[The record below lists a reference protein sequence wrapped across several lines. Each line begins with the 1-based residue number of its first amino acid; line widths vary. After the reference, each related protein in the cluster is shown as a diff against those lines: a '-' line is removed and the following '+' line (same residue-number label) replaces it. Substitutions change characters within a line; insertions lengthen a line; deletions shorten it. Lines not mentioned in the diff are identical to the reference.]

1 MRVYYLLIT
10 LFCVIIQTAN
20 GQDQKIADS
29 LAIIYQEDILTGVG
43 KLELL
48 RNLAFNEL
56 NDHELSLKYAEE
68 LVELSESENNNIY
81 LYRGYSLK
89 GDKHRK
95 AGDLDLALE
104 LYIKS
109 AEVAV
114 EAEFIIGEGFA
125 YMSIADVYSIMGNSG
140 NAELYYDKSIQI
152 LRNSNDSTTLAN
164 ALLNAG
170 DEFFRTAKY
179 ADALR
184 YFEESGIIFKKLNY
198 LAGTAYNLGNTG
210 MVYAELGKDDL
221 AKANINKAIAILEEL
236 EDYYPISVYLT
247 YMSDI
252 YLRQND
258 SPSALAY
265 ANRSLEL
272 ATTYGLKEQI
282 SEANLQLSKIYEQAG
297 NPEESYKYYKNHIA
311 YRDSINNLETVQL
324 MADLRTDFE
333 VSQKQIEVNLLNQ
346 KRRNLRII
354 NIAAAITS
362 VLIFLLAIALYR
374 RYIFTRKTNILIKEE
389 KNRSD
394 TLLLNILPEETA
406 RELKQNGKV
415 QAKKFESVTVLF
427 TDFKGFSKIVEYLE
441 PEKLIRSIDYYFNK
455 FDEISTKYGLEKIK
469 TIGDSYMCAGGLPIA
484 NKTHAKDAILAG
496 LEIIDLVRKG
506 KNEEKDLIH
515 FEIRIG
521 IHSGPLVA
529 GIVGLKKWQYDIWGD
544 TVNIASR
551 MESRCEVG
559 KVNISEATY
568 NLVKNEKEFHFK
580 LRGNLAIKNKG
591 EVKMY
596 FVNRASEN
604 SDHMRMQQ

>member
-1 MRVYYLLIT
+1 MYFKMRAYYLLIA
-10 LFCVIIQTAN
+10 LYLIIQTTSA
-20 GQDQKIADS
+20 QDQKIADS
-29 LAIIYQEDILTGVG
+29 LAVVYRENRLTGTD

-48 RNLAFNEL
+48 RNLSFNEL
-56 NDHELSLKYAEE
+56 NDYELSLRYAEE
-68 LVELSESENNNIY
+68 LIELSELENNNIY
-81 LYRGYSLK
+81 LCRGYFLK

-95 AGDLDLALE
+95 AGDLDLALKVFF
-104 LYIKS
+104 KS
-109 AEVAV
+109 SDAAV
-114 EAEFIIGEGFA
+114 EAEFTEGEGYA
-125 YMSIADVYSIMGNSG
+125 YMSIADVYSNMGNSS

-152 LRNSNDSTTLAN
+152 LRSLNDSTTLAT

-170 DEFFRTAKY
+170 DEFLRAEKY

-184 YFEESGIIFKKLNY
+184 YFEESGVIFRKVNY
-198 LAGTAYNLGNTG
+198 LVGIAYNLGATG
-210 MVYAELGKDDL
+210 MVYAELEKDDL

-236 EDYYPISVYLT
+236 KDYYPISVYLT

-258 SPSALAY
+258 SSSALAY
-265 ANRSLEL
+265 ANKSLEL

-282 SEANLQLSKIYEQAG
+282 SEANLQLSMLYEKAG
-297 NPEESYKYYKNHIA
+297 NTEESYKYYKNHIA
-311 YRDSINNLETVQL
+311 YRDTVNNIVAVQQ
-324 MADLRTDFE
+324 MANLRTDFE
-333 VSQKQIEVNLLNQ
+333 VSQKQSEVDLLNQ
-346 KRRNLRII
+346 KRKNQRII
-354 NIAAAITS
+354 NTASAITS
-362 VLIFLLAIALYR
+362 VLISLLAIALYR
-374 RYIFTRKTNILIKEE
+374 RYIFTKKTNILIEKE

-427 TDFKGFSKIVEYLE
+427 TDFEGFSKIVEYLE

-469 TIGDSYMCAGGLPIA
+469 TIGDSYMCAGGLPIVS
-484 NKTHAKDAILAG
+484 KTHAKDAILAA
-496 LEIIDLVRKG
+496 LEIIDVVKKG
-506 KNEEKDLIH
+506 KNAQNDPIH

-521 IHSGPLVA
+521 IHTGPLVA

-551 MESRCEVG
+551 MESSGEIG

-568 NLVKNEKEFHFK
+568 NLVNNDNELQFE
-580 LRGNLAIKNKG
+580 LRGKIEVKNKRA
-591 EVKMY
+591 VKMY
-596 FVNRASEN
+596 FANKVSR
-604 SDHMRMQQ
+604 